1 MCEGSKEPWVRFG
14 KLFNVLTNMC
24 ETSNK
29 RIVLIIDE
37 VDSASNNQV
46 FFDFLSQLRDRYI
59 ARYTEGI
66 STFHAVILAG
76 VSDLKRLNSPWNI
89 ADDFLIDMSLSE
101 AGIKGMLD
109 EYEDDHHTGMDTTS
123 IAVKIRDDTNG
134 YPFLVSRICRMIDE
148 RLVPGEFSS
157 LHDAWTLE
165 GVEMAVKLV
174 VSEKNT
180 LFDSLMG
187 KLEDYPVMKQELKRV
202 LFQGETMDYRPDDI
216 PQEQL
221 LMYGF
226 VKNRGG
232 TVLVDNRIF
241 EMRLYRYYASE
252 SVFAKEM
259 REEAL
264 EYKPM
269 FIKDGILDVPLIMK
283 RFIKTQEMMVNMTD
297 NDARR
302 KFIEEEGREKF
313 LTYIAPILNGV
324 GTFSIEERTR
334 NKRRMDVVIHYRGQR
349 YIIELKIWRGE
360 RYNSNGE
367 KQISDYLDSFGLTV
381 GYMLSFL
388 QKKKPCMD
396 IVHVNGKLLY
406 EGIV

>member
-1 MCEGSKEPWVRFG
+1 
-14 KLFNVLTNMC
+14 
-24 ETSNK
+24 
-29 RIVLIIDE
+29 
-37 VDSASNNQV
+37 
-46 FFDFLSQLRDRYI
+46 
-59 ARYTEGI
+59 
-66 STFHAVILAG
+66 
-76 VSDLKRLNSPWNI
+76 
-89 ADDFLIDMSLSE
+89 
-101 AGIKGMLD
+101 
-109 EYEDDHHTGMDTTS
+109 
-123 IAVKIRDDTNG
+123 
-134 YPFLVSRICRMIDE
+134 
-148 RLVPGEFSS
+148 
-157 LHDAWTLE
+157 
-165 GVEMAVKLV
+165 
-174 VSEKNT
+174 
-180 LFDSLMG
+180 
-187 KLEDYPVMKQELKRV
+187 
-202 LFQGETMDYRPDDI
+202 
-216 PQEQL
+216 
-221 LMYGF
+221 MYGF

-381 GYMLSFL
+381 GYMLSFSFL